1 MTDDILLGL
10 NTLVHIVEIVG
21 ASILVLGFIIATVR
35 CAIASVR
42 IGGKQ
47 AINRYR
53 QGLARVILAGLELL
67 VVATI
72 IKTVTF
78 EPTVENL
85 KLLILMIIIRTI
97 IGWTIALEMN
107 NRWPWQR
114 S

>member
-10 NTLVHIVEIVG
+10 NTLIHIVEIVG
-21 ASILVLGFIIATVR
+21 ASILVLGFIIATIR
-35 CAIASVR
+35 CVMASFR
-42 IGGKQ
+42 IGATQ
-47 AINRYR
+47 AVKNYR
-53 QGLARVILAGLELL
+53 RGLARVILAGLELL

-78 EPTVENL
+78 DPTLENL

>member
-1 MTDDILLGL
+1 M
-10 NTLVHIVEIVG
+10 
-21 ASILVLGFIIATVR
+21 ASF
-35 CAIASVR
+35 R
-42 IGGKQ
+42 IGVMQ
-47 AINRYR
+47 AVKNYR
-53 QGLARVILAGLELL
+53 RGLARVILAGLELL

-78 EPTVENL
+78 DPTLENL